1 MNTSQIPDFQGLFV
15 AQQTSPLILICL
27 VLVTALVPI
36 ALMAT
41 TCMLKLSVVF
51 MILRSALG
59 AGQIPSAPIAT
70 LLSIVLTWYIMSP
83 VANSVFQKLEVSRQ
97 QNPSIQFEELAT
109 ILDPLSRF
117 MKKHTGE
124 REQKFFSELSS
135 KQESMMPV
143 QLAEIIPAF
152 VVSQLREALLI
163 GCAIFVPFLVI
174 DLVVA
179 NILVGLGMVMVSPMQ
194 IALPLKLLLF
204 TVCDGWLLL
213 TRSLILSYQ

>member
-1 MNTSQIPDFQGLFV
+1 MNASQITDLQGLFV
-15 AQQTSPLILICL
+15 SQHTSPLVLICV
-27 VLVTALVPI
+27 VLVTAIVPI

-70 LLSIVLTWYIMSP
+70 LLSIVLTWFIMSP
-83 VANSVFQKLEVSRQ
+83 VANGVFLKLEQRQ
-97 QNPSIQFEELAT
+97 QQNAAIEFEDIASIIE
-109 ILDPLSRF
+109 PLSRF
-117 MKKHTGE
+117 MKKHTGV
-124 REQKFFSELSS
+124 REQEFFSQLSN
-135 KQESMMPV
+135 KQRSSMPV
-143 QLAEIIPAF
+143 ELAETIPAF

-213 TRSLILSYQ
+213 TKSLVLSYQ